1 MVSIEL
7 INIDH
12 SVLKQFTT
20 ALIGQEIGST
30 HYSPVIDKFYKER
43 GETVIR

>member
-12 SVLKQFTT
+12 PVLKQLTII
-20 ALIGQEIGST
+20 LIGQEVGST

-43 GETVIR
+43 GETVIG